1 MNLQCKRYRMGSHQ
15 SYMTVEAMRVP
26 KMDRGET
33 FRLEGCQDSLEESAL
48 ERD

>member
-1 MNLQCKRYRMGSHQ
+1 MGSHQ
-15 SYMTVEAMRVP
+15 SYMTVEAMRMP

-33 FRLEGCQDSLEESAL
+33 FRLEVCQDSLEESAP